1 MTIVTS
7 VSDVSGVTKTS
18 GASKVSKVSK
28 QAAAQR
34 PAESTGG
41 EMRVEDDFAR
51 LADPFRP
58 EILAHC
64 YRMLGSIHDAEDLVQ
79 ETYLRAW
86 RSYEGFEGRAS
97 LRTWLYRIA
106 TNACLTALEH
116 RARRPLPAGIGAPS
130 GDPEGPL
137 SVIPPEITWL
147 QPFPDAMLS
156 GASDAAGWAGADP
169 ASVVA
174 ARAGLRLAL
183 VAALQYLPP
192 RQRAVLILRDVLGW
206 RAAEAASLLEITVA
220 AVNSLL
226 KRARARLAEVAP
238 DAEEVAEPTEAEQ
251 REVLDRWA
259 RAFVEAD
266 IDTLMELVTE
276 DAVWEMPP
284 QPMWFQGIPILRRLL
299 TFRLGNHG
307 RYRRVVPIVAN
318 GQPAYAVYSG
328 EDLDHLAAE
337 SIQVLTMRGGRIAKV
352 TAFRTPGLVAAA
364 GLPMEFEG

>member
-1 MTIVTS
+1 MTMVTNQATAG
-7 VSDVSGVTKTS
+7 SD
-18 GASKVSKVSK
+18 
-28 QAAAQR
+28 
-34 PAESTGG
+34 
-41 EMRVEDDFAR
+41 MRVEEDFVR

-116 RARRPLPAGIGAPS
+116 RARRPLPAGIGAPHT
-130 GDPEGPL
+130 DPEGDL
-137 SVIPPEITWL
+137 SPIPPEITWL
-147 QPFPDAMLS
+147 QPFPDAVLAT
-156 GASDAAGWAGADP
+156 GTPGVVGTAGISATAGADP

-206 RAAEAASLLEITVA
+206 RAAEVAALLELTVT

-226 KRARARLAEVAP
+226 KRARARLADVAP
-238 DAEEVAEPTEAEQ
+238 DVEQVAEPTEAEQ
-251 REVLDRWA
+251 RVILDRWA

-266 IDTLMELVTE
+266 VDTLMQLLTE
-276 DAVWEMPP
+276 DAIYEMPP
-284 QPMWFQGIPILRRLL
+284 QPMWFQGAAMVRRLL
-299 TFRLGNHG
+299 THRLGMHG
-307 RYRRVVPIVAN
+307 KHRRMIPITAN
-318 GQPAYAVYSG
+318 GQPAFAVYSG
-328 EDLDHLAAE
+328 GDDRILAAE
-337 SIQVLTMRGGRIAKV
+337 SIQVLTLRGGRIARV
-352 TAFRTPGLVAAA
+352 STFRTPGLVAVA
-364 GLPMEFEG
+364 GLAMELELDD

>member
-1 MTIVTS
+1 MTIVTNQPS
-7 VSDVSGVTKTS
+7 AGS
-18 GASKVSKVSK
+18 
-28 QAAAQR
+28 
-34 PAESTGG
+34 

-116 RARRPLPAGIGAPS
+116 RARRPLPAGIGAP
-130 GDPEGPL
+130 GTDPEGDL
-137 SVIPPEITWL
+137 SAIPPEITWL
-147 QPFPDAMLS
+147 QPFPDAMLTAGAADAS
-156 GASDAAGWAGADP
+156 GPVGADP

-174 ARAGLRLAL
+174 ARSGLRLAL

-206 RAAEAASLLEITVA
+206 RAAEAAGLLEVTVS

-238 DAEEVAEPTEAEQ
+238 DAEQVTEPTQADQ
-251 REVLDRWA
+251 RELLDRWA

-266 IDTLMELVTE
+266 VEALMALLTD

-284 QPMWFQGIPILRRLL
+284 QPMWFQGADHLRRLL
-299 TFRLGNHG
+299 AFRLGKHG
-307 RYRRVVPIVAN
+307 RHRRLVPITAN
-318 GQPAYAVYSG
+318 GQPAFAVYSG
-328 EDLDHLAAE
+328 DDEQHLAAE
-337 SIQVLTMRGGRIAKV
+337 SLQVLTMRGGRIAKV
-352 TAFRTPGLVAAA
+352 TAFRTPALVAAA
-364 GLPMEFEG
+364 GLPMEFAV